1 MTLLE
6 RTRELPEYRS
16 LMENVLKPRE
26 PFVSPT
32 ITGQAKSRFIS
43 SVKFPLPGHI
53 VIYEAHKPYSV
64 PTNYY
69 QGLLI
74 DGIALEDNF
83 TSGSFRGLVFFGDSI
98 LLLSNHAIS
107 SHGLEYSLHYVAVH
121 FSKKE
126 LNIRKEAGSLIVS
139 FSGDKT
145 AKCITTGESARHNIK
160 FSFTHSTIGNRMIT
174 PEKAME
180 SDLVKNYVKR
190 FGDANTYLTSSK
202 LMGFTITT
210 PFILP
215 HPHAFRFHKELGFES
230 RAQMAFAC
238 EKELES
244 LLGL

>member
-1 MTLLE
+1 MTLPE

-16 LMENVLKPRE
+16 LMENVLRARE
-26 PFVSPT
+26 PFGSPT
-32 ITGQAKSRFIS
+32 ISSQAKSRFIS
-43 SVKFPLPGHI
+43 SVKLPLPSHI
-53 VIYEAHKPYSV
+53 VIYEPHKPFSV

-69 QGLLI
+69 QSLI
-74 DGIALEDNF
+74 VDGIALEDTF
-83 TSGSFRGLVFFGDSI
+83 TSGSFRGLVFFGSSI
-98 LLLSNHAIS
+98 LLLSSHAIN
-107 SHGLEYSLHYVAVH
+107 SHGSDYSLHYVAVH
-121 FSKKE
+121 FSKGE
-126 LNIRKEAGSLIVS
+126 LDIRKGAGSVSVS
-139 FSGDKT
+139 FSGEKA
-145 AKCITTGESARHNIK
+145 AKCITTGETAKHAVK

-174 PEKAME
+174 PEKALE

-190 FGDANTYLTSSK
+190 FGGASAYITSSK

-238 EKELES
+238 EKELEA